1 MTFRFRLHFSDLNE
15 QRGPPIRL
23 LMPASTT
30 STPAPSPF
38 WLLISTTYAFPTL
51 ASVLLFSQVGHLL
64 MMKISIVESQSRLR
78 LVIEGKLV
86 APWTAELRRT
96 SNSARSQLRGRAL
109 VIDLRNVTHISR
121 EGENALLDLMTEGA
135 RFTCKGVFTRRV
147 LEQLARQC
155 RCKSD
160 PTLITL
166 SNDSDDEN

>member
-1 MTFRFRLHFSDLNE
+1 
-15 QRGPPIRL
+15 
-23 LMPASTT
+23 
-30 STPAPSPF
+30 
-38 WLLISTTYAFPTL
+38 
-51 ASVLLFSQVGHLL
+51 
-64 MMKISIVESQSRLR
+64 MMKISAVESQSRLR

-96 SNSARSQLRGRAL
+96 WNSARSQLRGRAL

-160 PTLITL
+160 PMVITL

>member
-1 MTFRFRLHFSDLNE
+1 
-15 QRGPPIRL
+15 
-23 LMPASTT
+23 
-30 STPAPSPF
+30 
-38 WLLISTTYAFPTL
+38 
-51 ASVLLFSQVGHLL
+51 

-86 APWTAELRRT
+86 APWTAELRRALD
-96 SNSARSQLRGRAL
+96 SARPGLRGRAL

-155 RCKSD
+155 RCKSE
-160 PTLITL
+160 PTIIGL
-166 SNDSDDEN
+166 SNDSDDES

>member
-1 MTFRFRLHFSDLNE
+1 MR
-15 QRGPPIRL
+15 
-23 LMPASTT
+23 
-30 STPAPSPF
+30 
-38 WLLISTTYAFPTL
+38 ISA
-51 ASVLLFSQVGHLL
+51 
-64 MMKISIVESQSRLR
+64 VESQSRLK

-96 SNSARSQLRGRAL
+96 WSSARSQLRGRVL

-155 RCKSD
+155 RYKSE
-160 PTLITL
+160 PTVIAL